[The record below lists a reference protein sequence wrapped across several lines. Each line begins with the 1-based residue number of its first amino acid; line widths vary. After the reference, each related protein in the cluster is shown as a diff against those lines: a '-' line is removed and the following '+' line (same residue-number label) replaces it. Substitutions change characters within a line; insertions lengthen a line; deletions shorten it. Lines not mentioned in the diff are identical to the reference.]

1 MEKVKIT
8 LVVPE
13 RIAVLVQNYVQ
24 RELLGDRA
32 YNFAEYL
39 RSHKVA
45 GPMQYL
51 PEMEIGI
58 EHPDDVEQLSI
69 SNHSE
74 QENIDVFTWLKI
86 QDDIASYFDF
96 VTNQNVYSV
105 MCLNE
110 INIDPPQYVI
120 EFIASV
126 KATDCSYFR
135 FVNS

>member
-13 RIAVLVQNYVQ
+13 RIATEVEQFLKYNIS
-24 RELLGDRA
+24 GD
-32 YNFAEYL
+32 NDSLDWFL
-39 RSHKVA
+39 DCGGIDNPK
-45 GPMQYL
+45 QYL
-51 PEMEIGI
+51 SEMEIGI

-74 QENIDVFTWLKI
+74 QNNIDVFTWLKI

-105 MCLNE
+105 MCLDE

-120 EFIASV
+120 DFVESV